1 MFIKSERRSDGQ
13 TDPKNEGSDSQ
24 SFHRTTEGEKIE
36 QITIN
41 EIADRANVNR
51 GTIYL
56 HYTDKYDL
64 LDQCIDTYLKQLY
77 ESCMPKKGTPLL
89 SSGGPLL
96 QTFEYL
102 EQNAHIYVTLLN
114 RKGTHAFRCQMMEYV
129 MRGAEEQINLY
140 GLPAGMNREI
150 TVQFLA
156 SAITGLVEWWIVNSM
171 PYPAEELVI
180 QLMMLLKQH
189 LPTVS

>member
-1 MFIKSERRSDGQ
+1 MDRRI
-13 TDPKNEGSDSQ
+13 PKTKEAILKA
-24 SFHRTTEGEKIE
+24 FVELLKEKKIE

-64 LDQCIDTYLKQLY
+64 LDQCVDTYLKQLY
-77 ESCMPKKGTPLL
+77 ESCMPKKDTSLL
-89 SSGGPLL
+89 ASEGPLL

-102 EQNAHIYVTLLN
+102 EQNAHIYVTLLT
-114 RKGTHAFRCQMMEYV
+114 RKGTHAFRSQMMAYV
-129 MRGAEEQINLY
+129 MKGAEEQINFY
-140 GLPAGMNREI
+140 GLPAGMSREI
-150 TVQFLA
+150 AVQFLA

-171 PYPAEELVI
+171 PYPAEEMVN